1 MTNNKNIKKI
11 KNLKISEETHS
22 ILKKYCRINGLK
34 MFAFVELLI
43 KEKCKTK
50 KDIYGDVI

>member
-11 KNLKISEETHS
+11 KNLKISEEPHS